1 MPEASKQ
8 IVTLEDKAQQLD
20 NAADKF
26 SSAFENSKTPFSS
39 ALALS
44 NGIKELRGLLDDGI
58 MSEIMNLADTPL
70 GFLTDRG
77 MKPERERYQVHEVRD
92 AIIEASLRGFRV
104 AGNEFN
110 IISSRFYA
118 AKNGLH
124 RKVVTYPGVT
134 DFKEFLGVPKL
145 SGDRGAIVTAKATW
159 LKDNIK
165 CDLSREFAIRVN
177 AGMGSDAIL
186 GKCQRKLYAAVLN
199 RLSGIITPEGEVD
212 DAVIRAEPVAL
223 KAIFNGGS
231 EKEKEPA
238 KEDFL
243 SGTADP
249 KQEDNQSGGTI
260 AWPSW
265 QGVKDRFKKL
275 NVTVD
280 ELLNFLELEHE
291 SEVTKEDCQ
300 NLYEVYVAIEGKTTT
315 IEERFP
321 RPTGSKPVFSGPV
334 QTRAQEDF
342 LAGVGDPKEVGN
354 NKIKK

>member
-26 SSAFENSKTPFSS
+26 SLAFENSKTPFSS

-44 NGIKELRGLLDDGI
+44 NGIKALRGLLDDEI

-77 MKPERERYQVHEVRD
+77 TKPERERYQVHEVRD

-145 SGDRGAIVTAKATW
+145 SGDRGAIVSAKATW

-177 AGMGSDAIL
+177 SGMGSDAIL

-199 RLSGIITPEGEVD
+199 RLSGITTPEGDVD
-212 DAVIRAEPVAL
+212 DATAMRTDPVST
-223 KAIFNGGS
+223 KPVFNGGS
-231 EKEKEPA
+231 ENAPEPA
-238 KEDFL
+238 GKDFL
-243 SGTADP
+243 SGSGDP
-249 KQEDNQSGGTI
+249 KEEENQHGGHV

-265 QGVKDRFKKL
+265 QGLKDRFKKL
-275 NVTVD
+275 NVSAD
-280 ELLNFLELEHE
+280 ELLNCLELEHE

-300 NLYEVYVAIEGKTTT
+300 NLHEIYVAIEGKTMT

-321 RPTGSKPVFSGPV
+321 RPTGSKPAFNGPV
-334 QTRAQEDF
+334 QKRAQEDF
-342 LAGVGDPKEVGN
+342 LSGVGDPKEAVP
-354 NKIKK
+354 KAKK

>member
-26 SSAFENSKTPFSS
+26 SLAFENSKTPFSS

-44 NGIKELRGLLDDGI
+44 NGIKALRGLLDDEI

-77 MKPERERYQVHEVRD
+77 TKPERERYQVHEVRD

-145 SGDRGAIVTAKATW
+145 SGDRGAIVSAKATW

-165 CDLSREFAIRVN
+165 CELSREFAIRVN
-177 AGMGSDAIL
+177 SGMGADAIL

-199 RLSGIITPEGEVD
+199 RLSGIVTPEGEID
-212 DAVIRAEPVAL
+212 DAAIRAEPVAAKL
-223 KAIFNGGS
+223 IVNGGS
-231 EKEKEPA
+231 EKAAAPTR
-238 KEDFL
+238 EDFL
-243 SGTADP
+243 SGTEDQ
-249 KQEDNQSGGTI
+249 KQEDDRPGGAI

-291 SEVTKEDCQ
+291 SEVAKEDCQ
-300 NLYEVYVAIEGKTTT
+300 KLHEVYVEIEGKRTT
-315 IEERFP
+315 IEAQFQR
-321 RPTGSKPVFSGPV
+321 TGDKSASNSPSV
-334 QTRAQEDF
+334 QQRAQEDF
-342 LAGVGDPKEVGN
+342 LAGVGDPKESVGA
-354 NKIKK
+354 KKK